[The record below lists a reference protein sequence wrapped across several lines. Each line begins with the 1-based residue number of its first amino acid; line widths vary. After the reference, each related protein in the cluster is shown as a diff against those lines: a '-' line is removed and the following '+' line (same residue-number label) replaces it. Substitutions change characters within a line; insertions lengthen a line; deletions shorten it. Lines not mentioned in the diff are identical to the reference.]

1 VSYEQIQPLSYG
13 GFKYECRVVRRHGA
27 VPDGPRLA
35 PILLIGGA
43 FQDKCSWTRHEA
55 ILTPLTT
62 VVTVDLPGCGTADTL
77 PAEYGVEFLADAVHH
92 LVVEIGLPRLNV
104 MGGSY
109 GSAVAY
115 QLAHRHPDVLN
126 RLLLCGTAIRIP
138 DAARANSQATVD
150 LLLAHR
156 LDRFASSVVE
166 MFLCQDRTQP
176 VRRRLAIAR
185 MLAARLRA
193 FTPDEIDKY
202 VQNTRR
208 LLDDRPRPVGLG
220 PPMPTLVVTGEHD
233 TFTTPALCR
242 EAAATCRDA
251 QFTTVKEADHL
262 LPLERMEEFLDLM
275 VRFFAGESLA
285 GLAYCTE
292 LEHFRRH
299 PG

>member
-1 VSYEQIQPLSYG
+1 MSYEQIQPLSYG
-13 GFKYECRVVRRHGA
+13 GFKYECRVVRRQGG
-27 VPDGPRLA
+27 VPDGSRLA

-43 FQDKCSWTRHEA
+43 FQDKYSWTRHEA

-92 LVVEIGLPRLNV
+92 LIVEIGLPAVNV

-115 QLAHRHPDVLN
+115 QLAQRHPEVLN

-138 DAARANSQATVD
+138 DPVRANAQTTVD

-156 LDRFASSVVE
+156 LDCFANSVVE
-166 MFLCQDRTQP
+166 MFLCQDRTRP

-193 FTPDEIDKY
+193 VTPDEIDKY

-208 LLDDRPRPVGLG
+208 LLDDRPRPSGVG
-220 PPMPTLVVTGEHD
+220 PAMPTLVVTGEHD

-242 EAAATCRDA
+242 EAAATCLDA
-251 QFTTVKEADHL
+251 RFTTVRESDHL

-275 VRFFAGESLA
+275 VRFFADESLA

-292 LEHFRRH
+292 LEHFH
-299 PG
+299 CA

>member
-13 GFKYECRVVRRHGA
+13 GFKYECRVVRRQCG

-43 FQDKCSWTRHEA
+43 FQDKYSWTRHEA

-92 LVVEIGLPRLNV
+92 LIVEIGLPAVNV

-115 QLAHRHPDVLN
+115 HLAQRHPEVLN
-126 RLLLCGTAIRIP
+126 RLMLCGTAIRIP
-138 DAARANSQATVD
+138 DPVRANAQTTVD

-156 LDRFASSVVE
+156 LDCFASSVVE
-166 MFLCQDRTQP
+166 MFLCQDRTRP

-193 FTPDEIDKY
+193 VTSDEIDKY

-208 LLDDRPRPVGLG
+208 LLDDRPRPSGSSEA
-220 PPMPTLVVTGEHD
+220 PAMPTLVVTGEHD

-242 EAAATCRDA
+242 EAAATCLDA
-251 QFTTVKEADHL
+251 RFTTVREADHL

-275 VRFFAGESLA
+275 VRFFADESLA

-292 LEHFRRH
+292 LEHFRS
-299 PG
+299 G